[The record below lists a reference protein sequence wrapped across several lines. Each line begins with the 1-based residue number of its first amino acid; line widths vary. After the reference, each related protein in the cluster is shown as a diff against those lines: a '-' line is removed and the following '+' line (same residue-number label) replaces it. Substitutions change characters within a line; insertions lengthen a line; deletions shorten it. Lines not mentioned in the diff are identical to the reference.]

1 MLTFHLHIDFSKML
15 ETLVFTGFVQN
26 VHFLCDFLKM
36 SFFKEFTYIL
46 NKLHISVFLVKW

>member
-15 ETLVFTGFVQN
+15 ETLGFTGFVQN
-26 VHFLCDFLKM
+26 VHFLCDILKM